1 MTTIVVLYNL
11 KPGVS
16 WEDYEAWAREK
27 DLPTVRSLGSVADF
41 RVLRMGNLLGT
52 ETPSPYRY
60 CELIEVKDM
69 EAFFSDISTEAVQE
83 GAKVFGGFADAPQ
96 FIVANHI

>member
-16 WEDYEAWAREK
+16 GEDYEHWAREK
-27 DLPTVRSLGSVADF
+27 DIPTVRSLASVGDF

-52 ETPSPYRY
+52 DTPSPFHY

-69 EAFFSDISTEAVQE
+69 DAFFADISTEAVQA
-83 GAKVFGGFADAPQ
+83 GAREFGGFADAPQ